1 MIARNFI
8 QFPEALAA
16 QLCLDFGALVKWA
29 TKRPGARILRT
40 IRAQRA
46 AATRRMPFVRPDFP
60 PLCVAD
66 SAPTPQWL
74 KAAVKRARALARNVR
89 AAILPLIA

>member
-8 QFPEALAA
+8 QFPEALAV

-46 AATRRMPFVRPDFP
+46 AAAARIPFVRPDFT

-66 SAPTPQWL
+66 TKPTPQW
-74 KAAVKRARALARNVR
+74 VKQAISRARTLATNVKTNLLALW
-89 AAILPLIA
+89 